1 MRRCTRC
8 VMPDTVPGITFN
20 QDGVCSLCQTFREQQ
35 CLGEEAL
42 ERVIASAKKQDGDY
56 DCIVPVS
63 GGRDSTYVL
72 YLAKA
77 RFGLKVLAVN
87 YDNEFR
93 TDQALVNMEKACEVL
108 DVDFVS
114 VRSKRGIGR
123 KAVRAG
129 IRFDAK
135 RGLPPFSF
143 CSACTY
149 GFRSLAYRSAIEH
162 KVPLIL
168 WGESQHEY
176 TGDMVPKLLDGL
188 NPKRSIVQKL
198 SDIDNYR
205 FEFDLLL
212 QRLEFP
218 VPGNSIWH
226 RGSPVLKDES
236 IKEIKIF
243 DYIPWDRR
251 RMKEVITTE
260 LMWEKLADR
269 TSTWR
274 IDCLL
279 HSCVTYSFY
288 KLFGCSKDCFGY
300 TNMINDGQMDREQAL
315 KQEEE
320 MTANVAEGMQELLE
334 DTIGLSKEEATEIL
348 AFQSQWD
355 DNG

>member
-1 MRRCTRC
+1 
-8 VMPDTVPGITFN
+8 MPDTVPGITFN
-20 QDGVCSLCQTFREQQ
+20 EDGVCSFCLNFKKQQ
-35 CLGEEAL
+35 CLGEEEL
-42 ERVIASAKKQDGDY
+42 ERIIASVKKEDDEY
-56 DCIVPVS
+56 DCVVPLS

-93 TDQALVNMEKACEVL
+93 TDQALINMKKACEAL

-114 VRSKRGIGR
+114 IRSKRDIAR
-123 KAVRAG
+123 KVVKGGVRL
-129 IRFDAK
+129 DA
-135 RGLPPFSF
+135 RNGLPPLSF

-149 GFRSLAYRSAIEH
+149 GYRSVAYRAAIEH

-176 TGDMVPKLLDGL
+176 TGDMVPKLFEGL
-188 NPKRSIVQKL
+188 RPKRSKLQKL
-198 SDIDNYR
+198 SNIDNYK
-205 FEFDLLL
+205 FEFYLLL

-218 VPGNSIWH
+218 VSGSSVWR
-226 RGSPVLKDES
+226 RGSPILKEEN
-236 IKEIKIF
+236 IIEIKVF

-251 RMKEVITTE
+251 RMKEVIIKE
-260 LMWEKLADR
+260 LMWEKLPSHI
-269 TSTWR
+269 STWR

-279 HSCVTYSFY
+279 HSCVTYSFF

-300 TNMINDGQMDREQAL
+300 TNMINNRQMDREEAL

-320 MTANVAEGMQELLE
+320 MTANVAESMRELLE
-334 DTIGLSKEEATEIL
+334 DKIGLSKEEATEIL
-348 AFQSQWD
+348 SFQAER
-355 DNG
+355 GKRV